1 MPSLSALIA
10 NHPDVEE
17 AGVSV
22 LADTGSAL
30 SAVVGAYFVAA
41 GLMPGVLLAEA
52 TLLTAAVGGDVRVFD
67 GRLRQPGL
75 GAKRPRGFTAEDEI
89 PATAYVAVPSA
100 VQALLVGLAYDKS
113 AVPSKLVRLGVKA
126 ANSSGA
132 KQRAAALGR
141 IAAVG
146 AAAFAEAAIAHPL
159 MAVAGPS
166 QGGLLTRQDLGNSP
180 GLDNAGKV
188 LGRDEHGVAI
198 GVPWELA
205 TTKAGKG
212 AFAALSIVAVDAH
225 GRFAALA
232 CAAAL
237 KGVEIDELQLIAP
250 KAAVPVTRGVPR
262 VQPGSALPGHGDV
275 IARLGINGAPF
286 EIEANLKAISGAKR
300 QALRQLSSG
309 RRRVEVI
316 SS

>member
-10 NHPDVEE
+10 NHTDVEE

-22 LADTGSAL
+22 LTDTGSAL

-41 GLMPGVLLAEA
+41 GLLPGVLLAEV

-89 PATAYVAVPSA
+89 PASAYVAVPSA
-100 VQALLVGLAYDKS
+100 VQAVLIGLAYEKS
-113 AVPSKLVRLGVKA
+113 AVASKLVRLGVKA
-126 ANSSGA
+126 ANGCGA
-132 KQRAAALGR
+132 KRRAAALGR

-146 AAAFAEAAIAHPL
+146 AAAFVEAVIAHPL
-159 MAVAGPS
+159 LAVAGPS
-166 QGGLLTRQDLGNSP
+166 QGGLLTRQDLGHSP
-180 GLDNAGKV
+180 SLDNAGKV
-188 LGRDEHGVAI
+188 LARDEHGVAV

-212 AFAALSIVAVDAH
+212 VFAPLSIVAVDAH
-225 GRFAALA
+225 GRFAALT

-250 KAAVPVTRGVPR
+250 KAAVPVTRGVTR
-262 VQPGSALPGHGDV
+262 VQPGSALPGHGAV
-275 IARLGINGAPF
+275 IARLGVNGAPF
-286 EIEANLKAISGAKR
+286 EIEANLKSISGAKR

-309 RRRVEVI
+309 RRRVEI
-316 SS
+316 LSS